1 LILRDMVSLLL
12 TVIIKAPELIT
23 DADTRPAETS
33 ATSIRDFFVEK
44 IIHSCAHPT
53 SLEAICGH
61 QHNRALV
68 GTDTGSGVVLSL
80 VPTAYVDDYDEK
92 VEAAPSFTSTD
103 QEARD
108 EVIESIKQL
117 GEVLYIGTL
126 FNFDEDD
133 RTQYMGAPDSGF
145 EYTHIDSCVLDD
157 FSSDRVFFFSHGNSI
172 LKIYNEPGTPFCR
185 SITRGCTG
193 KWAVRAHF
201 TPEKS
206 ENSYKPKYLATRTE
220 LPCKVVSDESEV
232 YVYGSKRQHIPVIRQ
247 VSALTTDAGKQF
259 QDHLLQDS
267 EGSTSGVDSD
277 SGHHLGGLC
286 ISNAAVT
293 EQISTFVAA
302 EAQACSDARSYY
314 SESDSSDDGD
324 DSRSVASVEYK
335 VDPSHLH
342 VFSNGLQNEDP
353 VSPLKMNLFRNLIQ
367 HKLVYSA
374 RKTTVNYYVPLVKSE
389 SLFRDI
395 RALDRIHARETI
407 KVAVLYVGP
416 GQWSEAEILSNS
428 LLDTSGSY
436 RSFVDSLGWQVNLA
450 TFQGFTGKLES
461 NGSDGESCPYYADE
475 SIEVAFHEAAAMPKD
490 QKDMRQMGKKR
501 HIGNDHVHIIWN
513 ESHHNYRP
521 ETISGDFGNVQIQI
535 RPLEAGEY
543 GIGIYCDEQ
552 IKPFGP
558 LCDGTIVSAD
568 ALSTAVRATAING
581 HRRAIQAFFRSF
593 THPYVIRQQTINQIV
608 DKHVDRSW

>member
-1 LILRDMVSLLL
+1 
-12 TVIIKAPELIT
+12 
-23 DADTRPAETS
+23 
-33 ATSIRDFFVEK
+33 
-44 IIHSCAHPT
+44 
-53 SLEAICGH
+53 
-61 QHNRALV
+61 
-68 GTDTGSGVVLSL
+68 
-80 VPTAYVDDYDEK
+80 
-92 VEAAPSFTSTD
+92 
-103 QEARD
+103 
-108 EVIESIKQL
+108 
-117 GEVLYIGTL
+117 
-126 FNFDEDD
+126 
-133 RTQYMGAPDSGF
+133 
-145 EYTHIDSCVLDD
+145 
-157 FSSDRVFFFSHGNSI
+157 
-172 LKIYNEPGTPFCR
+172 
-185 SITRGCTG
+185 
-193 KWAVRAHF
+193 
-201 TPEKS
+201 
-206 ENSYKPKYLATRTE
+206 
-220 LPCKVVSDESEV
+220 
-232 YVYGSKRQHIPVIRQ
+232 
-247 VSALTTDAGKQF
+247 
-259 QDHLLQDS
+259 
-267 EGSTSGVDSD
+267 
-277 SGHHLGGLC
+277 
-286 ISNAAVT
+286 
-293 EQISTFVAA
+293 
-302 EAQACSDARSYY
+302 
-314 SESDSSDDGD
+314 
-324 DSRSVASVEYK
+324 
-335 VDPSHLH
+335 
-342 VFSNGLQNEDP
+342 
-353 VSPLKMNLFRNLIQ
+353 MNLFRNLIQ

-558 LCDGTIVSAD
+558 LCDGAIVSAD
-568 ALSTAVRATAING
+568 ALPTAVRATAING

-608 DKHVDRSW
+608 DKHVDRSWLGSIASDKRFT

>member
-1 LILRDMVSLLL
+1 MVSLLL

-80 VPTAYVDDYDEK
+80 VPTTYVDDHDEK
-92 VEAAPSFTSTD
+92 AEAAPSFT
-103 QEARD
+103 
-108 EVIESIKQL
+108 K
-117 GEVLYIGTL
+117 
-126 FNFDEDD
+126 
-133 RTQYMGAPDSGF
+133 
-145 EYTHIDSCVLDD
+145 
-157 FSSDRVFFFSHGNSI
+157 
-172 LKIYNEPGTPFCR
+172 
-185 SITRGCTG
+185 
-193 KWAVRAHF
+193 
-201 TPEKS
+201 KS

-232 YVYGSKRQHIPVIRQ
+232 YVYSSKRQHIPVIRQ

-259 QDHLLQDS
+259 QDRLLHDS
-267 EGSTSGVDSD
+267 EGSTSSVG
-277 SGHHLGGLC
+277 SGSGQHLDGLC
-286 ISNAAVT
+286 ISNAALT
-293 EQISTFVAA
+293 DQISTFVAA

-314 SESDSSDDGD
+314 SESGSSDDGD
-324 DSRSVASVEYK
+324 SSRSVASVEYK
-335 VDPSHLH
+335 VDPSRLR
-342 VFSNGLQNEDP
+342 VFSSGLQNEDP
-353 VSPLKMNLFRNLIQ
+353 MNLFRNLIQ

-558 LCDGTIVSAD
+558 LCDGAIVSAD
-568 ALSTAVRATAING
+568 ALPTAVRATAING

>member
-1 LILRDMVSLLL
+1 MVSLLL

-108 EVIESIKQL
+108 EVIESI
-117 GEVLYIGTL
+117 
-126 FNFDEDD
+126 
-133 RTQYMGAPDSGF
+133 
-145 EYTHIDSCVLDD
+145 
-157 FSSDRVFFFSHGNSI
+157 
-172 LKIYNEPGTPFCR
+172 
-185 SITRGCTG
+185 
-193 KWAVRAHF
+193 
-201 TPEKS
+201 KS

>member
-1 LILRDMVSLLL
+1 MNKEILLASVVLILRDMVSLLL

-145 EYTHIDSCVLDD
+145 EYMHIDSCVLDD

-247 VSALTTDAGKQF
+247 
-259 QDHLLQDS
+259 DS

-353 VSPLKMNLFRNLIQ
+353 V
-367 HKLVYSA
+367 
-374 RKTTVNYYVPLVKSE
+374 
-389 SLFRDI
+389 
-395 RALDRIHARETI
+395 
-407 KVAVLYVGP
+407 
-416 GQWSEAEILSNS
+416 
-428 LLDTSGSY
+428 
-436 RSFVDSLGWQVNLA
+436 
-450 TFQGFTGKLES
+450 
-461 NGSDGESCPYYADE
+461 
-475 SIEVAFHEAAAMPKD
+475 
-490 QKDMRQMGKKR
+490 
-501 HIGNDHVHIIWN
+501 
-513 ESHHNYRP
+513 
-521 ETISGDFGNVQIQI
+521 
-535 RPLEAGEY
+535 
-543 GIGIYCDEQ
+543 
-552 IKPFGP
+552 
-558 LCDGTIVSAD
+558 
-568 ALSTAVRATAING
+568 
-581 HRRAIQAFFRSF
+581 
-593 THPYVIRQQTINQIV
+593 
-608 DKHVDRSW
+608 

>member
-1 LILRDMVSLLL
+1 MVSLLL

-80 VPTAYVDDYDEK
+80 VPTTYVDDHDEK
-92 VEAAPSFTSTD
+92 AEAAPSFTSTD

-108 EVIESIKQL
+108 ETHAIYRLL
-117 GEVLYIGTL
+117 G
-126 FNFDEDD
+126 N
-133 RTQYMGAPDSGF
+133 
-145 EYTHIDSCVLDD
+145 
-157 FSSDRVFFFSHGNSI
+157 
-172 LKIYNEPGTPFCR
+172 
-185 SITRGCTG
+185 
-193 KWAVRAHF
+193 
-201 TPEKS
+201 
-206 ENSYKPKYLATRTE
+206 
-220 LPCKVVSDESEV
+220 
-232 YVYGSKRQHIPVIRQ
+232 
-247 VSALTTDAGKQF
+247 ALTTDAGKQF
-259 QDHLLQDS
+259 QDRLLHDS
-267 EGSTSGVDSD
+267 EGSTSSVG
-277 SGHHLGGLC
+277 SGSGQHLDGLC
-286 ISNAAVT
+286 ISNAALT
-293 EQISTFVAA
+293 DQISTFVAA

-314 SESDSSDDGD
+314 SESGSSDDGD
-324 DSRSVASVEYK
+324 SSRSVASVEYK
-335 VDPSHLH
+335 VDPSRLR
-342 VFSNGLQNEDP
+342 VFSSGLQNEDP
-353 VSPLKMNLFRNLIQ
+353 MNLFRNLIQ

-558 LCDGTIVSAD
+558 LCDGAIVSAD
-568 ALSTAVRATAING
+568 ALPTAVRATAING

>member
-1 LILRDMVSLLL
+1 MVSLLL

-108 EVIESIKQL
+108 EVIESIK
-117 GEVLYIGTL
+117 
-126 FNFDEDD
+126 FN
-133 RTQYMGAPDSGF
+133 APNLTTFNDCPF
-145 EYTHIDSCVLDD
+145 AYA
-157 FSSDRVFFFSHGNSI
+157 
-172 LKIYNEPGTPFCR
+172 KIVCR

-232 YVYGSKRQHIPVIRQ
+232 YVYGSKRQHIPFLTRIGPTN
-247 VSALTTDAGKQF
+247 ALTTDAGKQF

-353 VSPLKMNLFRNLIQ
+353 VS
-367 HKLVYSA
+367 A

-395 RALDRIHARETI
+395 RA
-407 KVAVLYVGP
+407 
-416 GQWSEAEILSNS
+416 
-428 LLDTSGSY
+428 
-436 RSFVDSLGWQVNLA
+436 
-450 TFQGFTGKLES
+450 
-461 NGSDGESCPYYADE
+461 
-475 SIEVAFHEAAAMPKD
+475 
-490 QKDMRQMGKKR
+490 
-501 HIGNDHVHIIWN
+501 
-513 ESHHNYRP
+513 
-521 ETISGDFGNVQIQI
+521 
-535 RPLEAGEY
+535 
-543 GIGIYCDEQ
+543 
-552 IKPFGP
+552 
-558 LCDGTIVSAD
+558 
-568 ALSTAVRATAING
+568 
-581 HRRAIQAFFRSF
+581 
-593 THPYVIRQQTINQIV
+593 
-608 DKHVDRSW
+608 